1 MQENSTI
8 ETELGYFQ
16 RYRLIEK
23 LVRRLAKIQG
33 REIEENIDI
42 FNSKNPRIHLWIT
55 MAEAAIEEVENE
67 INVYEDEEEEI
78 ESS

>member
-16 RYRLIEK
+16 RYRLIETI
-23 LVRRLAKIQG
+23 VRRLAKIQG
-33 REIEENIDI
+33 MKIEDNTDI
-42 FNSKNPRIHLWIT
+42 FNSKNPRIHLLIT

-67 INVYEDEEEEI
+67 INVYEEEEAI
-78 ESS
+78 ES

>member
-16 RYRLIEK
+16 RYSLIEK
-23 LVRRLAKIQG
+23 LVRRFAKITG
-33 REIEENIDI
+33 WEIEENTDI
-42 FNSKNPRIHLWIT
+42 FNSKNPRIHLLIT

-67 INVYEDEEEEI
+67 INVYEEEI
-78 ESS
+78 ES